1 MAFAC
6 LALKHFCAFQLSL
19 SFSSVV
25 TFNLCNQMH
34 SLLEVMLFFD
44 SSDSTCN
51 KLTANNVATIVHVSE
66 GNFAK
71 QTQIPKYTMGS
82 I

>member
-1 MAFAC
+1 MACAC

-19 SFSSVV
+19 CFASVV

-34 SLLEVMLFFD
+34 SSLEVMLFFY
-44 SSDSTCN
+44 SSDNTCN
-51 KLTANNVATIVHVSE
+51 KLTANNGTIVHVSE
-66 GNFAK
+66 GNLAK